1 MCFLTAN
8 PSTWFGCPL
17 KIERGRK
24 MYKIMFHNA
33 PNLWLTIDFSS
44 RIHLDLAIISLVLY
58 LPNIPTIYNGGCTPK
73 QLATPKKHKISAK
86 CPLNTF
92 FFQKLHLHPNHPR
105 TQKSHI
111 TKGPLVFFHPPTLL
125 CRAPPSKLRQ
135 PVDRH
140 LYPIPQPQT
149 SEYEGL
155 GWNTD
160 GLFGGILSWWF
171 MSNNPHKSLGL

>member
-1 MCFLTAN
+1 
-8 PSTWFGCPL
+8 
-17 KIERGRK
+17 
-24 MYKIMFHNA
+24 MFHIA
-33 PNLWLTIDFSS
+33 PNLWLKIDFSR

-58 LPNIPTIYNGGCTPK
+58 LPTYQPTYKGVALLNGLQHQRNTKFQLNALEHISFKTP
-73 QLATPKKHKISAK
+73 LTSEPSNDTKIAHHQRTS
-86 CPLNTF
+86 LF
-92 FFQKLHLHPNHPR
+92 FS
-105 TQKSHI
+105 T
-111 TKGPLVFFHPPTLL
+111 HPPVA
-125 CRAPPSKLRQ
+125 RAPRSKLRQ

-171 MSNNPHKSLGL
+171 MSNNPHKSLGV